1 MISVKNNG
9 GGISTDRNKRPVVTE
24 LRRNTATRDK
34 IEITYKVNDEELT
47 ICRHYLTVRTT
58 SAIVINKKEITRD
71 VGYESPSNV
80 FRYLIEGLIEDTTY
94 TIQITCSDGLD
105 EGVSEAI
112 QVQTGGAL
120 SYTICID
127 ESNSNPA
134 NMVSYA
140 GNYGAS
146 NWGNWQNKW
155 PFNKVRLVGL
165 KEGRETKEIDPTN
178 KKQYTDGSPVPADV
192 DVMVRIPKIY
202 YGFEKTGN
210 GYNIKISDKKISGT
224 DCFAHKISGQEKD
237 NIHIGAYLA
246 CEEGGKLRSKSGV
259 LPITIDGRMVEHFR
273 RYAQYCGYGYQQW
286 NVRMLELLRVLFL
299 LVYKNMNSQQA
310 LGFGRF
316 GEKSLTG
323 GLDDAG
329 YCYGAQN
336 QAIQV
341 CFLGIEDVWGNYS
354 QVIDG
359 LKVEN
364 NTISIVSDNYDFDN
378 SYETIGQANSNVA
391 NGSGFVKNVMGTS
404 KGGFFPADLGGTSTT
419 YYCDIGGFRGNTF
432 FASGG
437 VGIDSRHID
446 RLGIFAMDG
455 LESITDR
462 TRVSTRLCYFG

>member
-24 LRRNTATRDK
+24 LRRNTATRDN

-140 GNYGAS
+140 GNYGVP

-224 DCFAHKISGQEKD
+224 DCFAHKVSGQEKD
-237 NIHIGAYLA
+237 NIYVGAYLA
-246 CEEGGKLRSKSGV
+246 CEEAGKLRSKSGV
-259 LPITIDGRMVEHFR
+259 TPVTIEGKTVEHFR
-273 RYAQYCGYGYQQW
+273 RNAQYAGYGYQQW
-286 NVRMLELLRVLFL
+286 NVRVLELLRVLFL
-299 LVYKNMNSQQA
+299 LVYKNVNSQQA
-310 LGFGRF
+310 LGFGRC
-316 GEKSLTG
+316 GMITQTG
-323 GLDDAG
+323 GLDDVG

-336 QAIQV
+336 QGVQV
-341 CFLGIEDVWGNYS
+341 CFLGIEDIWGNYS
-354 QVIDG
+354 QAIDG
-359 LKVEN
+359 LRVTS
-364 NTISIVSDNYDFDN
+364 NTIEIVADNNDFDN
-378 SYETIGQANSNVA
+378 GYESIGQANSNVA
-391 NGSGFVKNVMGTS
+391 NGSGYIKNVIGTN
-404 KGGFFPADLGGTSTT
+404 KGGFFPADLGGSTTT
-419 YYCDIGGFRGNTF
+419 YYCD
-432 FASGG
+432 ASGFKG
-437 VGIDSRHID
+437 DTYFVSGGGGENTRHME
-446 RLGIFAMDG
+446 RLGIFAMEG
-455 LESITDR
+455 LEGIT
-462 TRVSTRLCYFG
+462 TKSRVSTRLCYFG